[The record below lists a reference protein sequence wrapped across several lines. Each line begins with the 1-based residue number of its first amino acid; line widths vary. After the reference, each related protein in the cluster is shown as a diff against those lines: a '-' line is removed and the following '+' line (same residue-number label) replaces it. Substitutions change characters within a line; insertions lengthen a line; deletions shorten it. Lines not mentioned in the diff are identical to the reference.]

1 MISKRVFDMVQAEI
15 KKQFSH
21 MNNMQQQAVFCTE
34 GPLLILAGAGSGK
47 TTVLV
52 NRIAYILQS
61 ELCRPWQILA
71 ITFTNK
77 AAGELKER
85 ICNAVPDGGSDIW
98 AATFHST
105 CARILRRYGD
115 RIGFTSHFT
124 VYGTDDQKKLVK
136 DILRQLNYDEKMLP
150 VKRVINE
157 ISKAKDKMLTP
168 QEMLKEAGYDN
179 LKQSVAKVYEIYQSR
194 LKTAD
199 AMDFDDMLCNT
210 VHLFE
215 TCPDILEYYQNQFK
229 YIMVDEY
236 QDTNKVQY
244 KFVSMLA
251 AKYGNICV
259 VGDDDQSIYKFRGAT
274 IENILSFENTFK
286 GAKIIRLEQNYRS
299 TQNILN
305 AANGVI
311 SNNTMRKGKT
321 LWTENAVGDKIEVH
335 TSDSERDEAAFIA
348 KTILDGVADGRKF
361 SDFAILYRMNAQSNA
376 IEQALSRSG
385 IPHRVIG
392 GRRFYDR
399 EEIRD
404 MVAYLQVINNPH
416 DDIRLSRIINVPK
429 RGIGATTL
437 EKAGEIAAGLGE
449 SIYSVIK
456 DADVYP
462 QLTRAATKLKSFVA
476 LIDGL
481 IEAEQSGDYSLA
493 ELYNLILEHTDYE
506 KYLKTEKDNP
516 DVRIENIEELSSNI
530 IKFEED
536 YAEEASLS
544 NFLEEISLQTD
555 IDNYDAE
562 ADSSVMMT
570 LHSAKGLEF
579 PVVFIAGMEETVFP
593 SIATM
598 MNPDELNEERR
609 LAYVG
614 ITRAKE
620 KLYITKAKSRMLMG
634 HTSYNK
640 VSRFVNEIPPELLEY
655 TGERKTFASANGFST
670 SASRVNIGA
679 GSSSGIGSKYTQNK
693 SFNTFTKPAVKSGT
707 VYKKGDCVF
716 HKVFGKGMIMKT
728 EKMGNDTMLE
738 VAFDKAGTKT
748 LMANFSKMEKI

>member
-1 MISKRVFDMVQAEI
+1 MVQSEL

-61 ELCRPWQILA
+61 ELCKPWQILA

-85 ICNAVPDGGSDIW
+85 ICNAVPEGGSDIW

-136 DILRQLNYDEKMLP
+136 DILKQLNYDEKMLP
-150 VKRVINE
+150 VKRVLIE
-157 ISKAKDKMLTP
+157 ISKAKDEMLTP
-168 QEMLKEAGYDN
+168 QEMLKRAGYDN

-199 AMDFDDMLCNT
+199 AMDFDDMLCKT
-210 VHLFE
+210 VELFQN
-215 TCPDILEYYQNQFK
+215 CPDILEFYQNQFK

-335 TSDSERDEAAFIA
+335 TSDSERDEAQFIA

-361 SDFAILYRMNAQSNA
+361 SDFAILYRMNAQSNS

-416 DDIRLSRIINVPK
+416 DDVRLGRIINVPK

-437 EKAGEIAAGLGE
+437 EKASEIAAGLGE

-462 QLTRAATKLKSFVA
+462 QLSRAATKLKSFVA

-481 IEAEQSGDYSLA
+481 MEAEQSGDYSLA

-579 PVVFIAGMEETVFP
+579 PVVFIAGLEEGVFP

-640 VSRFVNEIPPELLEY
+640 VSRFVNEIPPELLNY
-655 TGERKTFASANGFST
+655 TGEKKTFASTNGFS
-670 SASRVNIGA
+670 ASSSHISIGA
-679 GSSSGIGSKYTQNK
+679 GSKFTPNK
-693 SFNTFTKPAVKSGT
+693 SFNTFTKPAIKSGT

-716 HKVFGKGMIMKT
+716 HMVFGKGMIMKT

>member
-1 MISKRVFDMVQAEI
+1 MVQSEL

-61 ELCRPWQILA
+61 ELCKPWQILA

-85 ICNAVPDGGSDIW
+85 ICNAVPEGGSDIW

-136 DILRQLNYDEKMLP
+136 DILKQLNYDEKMLP
-150 VKRVINE
+150 VKRVLNE
-157 ISKAKDKMLTP
+157 IPKAKDEMLTP
-168 QEMLKEAGYDN
+168 QEMLKRAGYDN

-199 AMDFDDMLCNT
+199 AMDFDDMLCKT
-210 VHLFE
+210 VELFQK
-215 TCPDILEYYQNQFK
+215 CPDILEFYQNQFK

-286 GAKIIRLEQNYRS
+286 GAKMIRLEQNYRS

-335 TSDSERDEAAFIA
+335 TSDSERDEAQFIA

-361 SDFAILYRMNAQSNA
+361 SDFAILYRMNAQSNS

-416 DDIRLSRIINVPK
+416 DDVRLGRIINVPK

-437 EKAGEIAAGLGE
+437 EKASEIAAGLGE

-462 QLTRAATKLKSFVA
+462 QLSRAATKLKSFVA

-481 IEAEQSGDYSLA
+481 MEAEQSGDYSLA

-579 PVVFIAGMEETVFP
+579 PVVFIAGLEEGVFP

-640 VSRFVNEIPPELLEY
+640 VSRFVNEIPPELLNY
-655 TGERKTFASANGFST
+655 TGEKRTFASTNGFS
-670 SASRVNIGA
+670 ASSSHISIGA
-679 GSSSGIGSKYTQNK
+679 GSKFTPNK

>member
-1 MISKRVFDMVQAEI
+1 MVQSEL

-61 ELCRPWQILA
+61 ELCKPWQILA

-85 ICNAVPDGGSDIW
+85 ICNAVPEGGSDIW

-136 DILRQLNYDEKMLP
+136 DILKQLNYDEKMLP
-150 VKRVINE
+150 VKRVLIE
-157 ISKAKDKMLTP
+157 ISKAKDEMLTP
-168 QEMLKEAGYDN
+168 QEMLKRAGYDN

-199 AMDFDDMLCNT
+199 AMDFDDMLCKT
-210 VHLFE
+210 VELFQK
-215 TCPDILEYYQNQFK
+215 CPDILEFYQNQFK

-335 TSDSERDEAAFIA
+335 TSDSERDEAQFIA

-361 SDFAILYRMNAQSNA
+361 SDFAILYRMNAQSNS

-416 DDIRLSRIINVPK
+416 DDVRLGRIINVPK

-437 EKAGEIAAGLGE
+437 EKASEIAAGLGE

-462 QLTRAATKLKSFVA
+462 QLSRAATKLKSFVA

-481 IEAEQSGDYSLA
+481 MEAEQSGDYSLA

-579 PVVFIAGMEETVFP
+579 PVVFIAGLEEGVFP

-640 VSRFVNEIPPELLEY
+640 VSRFVNEIPPELLNY
-655 TGERKTFASANGFST
+655 TGEKKTFASTNGFS
-670 SASRVNIGA
+670 ASSSHISIGA
-679 GSSSGIGSKYTQNK
+679 GSKFTPNK
-693 SFNTFTKPAVKSGT
+693 SFNTFTKPAIKSGT

>member
-1 MISKRVFDMVQAEI
+1 MVQSEL

-61 ELCRPWQILA
+61 ELCKPWQILA

-85 ICNAVPDGGSDIW
+85 ICNAVPEGGSDIW

-136 DILRQLNYDEKMLP
+136 DILKQLNYDEKMLP
-150 VKRVINE
+150 VKRVLNE
-157 ISKAKDKMLTP
+157 ISKAKDEMLTP
-168 QEMLKEAGYDN
+168 QEMLKRAGYDN

-199 AMDFDDMLCNT
+199 AMDFDDMLCKT
-210 VHLFE
+210 VELFQK
-215 TCPDILEYYQNQFK
+215 CPDILEFYQNQFK

-286 GAKIIRLEQNYRS
+286 GAKMIRLEQNYRS

-335 TSDSERDEAAFIA
+335 TSDSERDEAQFIA

-361 SDFAILYRMNAQSNA
+361 SDFAILYRMNAQSNS

-416 DDIRLSRIINVPK
+416 DDVRLGRIINVPK

-437 EKAGEIAAGLGE
+437 EKVSEIAAGLGE

-462 QLTRAATKLKSFVA
+462 QLSRAATKLKSFVA

-481 IEAEQSGDYSLA
+481 MEAEQSGDYSLA

-579 PVVFIAGMEETVFP
+579 PVVFIAGLEEGVFP

-640 VSRFVNEIPPELLEY
+640 VSRFVNEIPPELLNY
-655 TGERKTFASANGFST
+655 TGEKKTFASTNGFS
-670 SASRVNIGA
+670 ASSSHISIGA
-679 GSSSGIGSKYTQNK
+679 GSKFTPNK

>member
-1 MISKRVFDMVQAEI
+1 MVQSEL

-61 ELCRPWQILA
+61 ELCKPWQILA

-85 ICNAVPDGGSDIW
+85 ICNAVPEGGSDIW

-136 DILRQLNYDEKMLP
+136 DILKQLNYDEKMLP
-150 VKRVINE
+150 VKRVLNE
-157 ISKAKDKMLTP
+157 ISEAKDEMLTP
-168 QEMLKEAGYDN
+168 QEMLKRAGYDN

-199 AMDFDDMLCNT
+199 AMDFDDMLCKT
-210 VHLFE
+210 VELFQK
-215 TCPDILEYYQNQFK
+215 CPDILEFYQNQFK

-286 GAKIIRLEQNYRS
+286 GAKMIRLEQNYRS

-335 TSDSERDEAAFIA
+335 TSDSERDEAQFIA

-361 SDFAILYRMNAQSNA
+361 SDFAILYRMNAQSNS

-416 DDIRLSRIINVPK
+416 DDVRLGRIINVPK

-437 EKAGEIAAGLGE
+437 EKASEIAAGLGE

-462 QLTRAATKLKSFVA
+462 QLSRAATKLKSFVA

-481 IEAEQSGDYSLA
+481 MEAEQSGDYSLA

-579 PVVFIAGMEETVFP
+579 PVVFIAGLEEGVFP

-640 VSRFVNEIPPELLEY
+640 VSRFVNEIPPELLNY
-655 TGERKTFASANGFST
+655 TGEKKTFASTNGFS
-670 SASRVNIGA
+670 ASSSHISIGA
-679 GSSSGIGSKYTQNK
+679 GSKFTPNK

>member
-1 MISKRVFDMVQAEI
+1 MVQSEL

-61 ELCRPWQILA
+61 ELCKPWQILA

-85 ICNAVPDGGSDIW
+85 ICNAVPEGGSDIW

-136 DILRQLNYDEKMLP
+136 DILKQLNYDEKMLP
-150 VKRVINE
+150 VKRVLNE
-157 ISKAKDKMLTP
+157 ISKAKDEMLTP
-168 QEMLKEAGYDN
+168 QEMLKRAGYDN

-199 AMDFDDMLCNT
+199 AMDFDDMLCKT
-210 VHLFE
+210 VELFQK
-215 TCPDILEYYQNQFK
+215 CPDILEFYQNQFK

-286 GAKIIRLEQNYRS
+286 GAKMIRLEQNYRS

-335 TSDSERDEAAFIA
+335 TSDSERDEAQFIA

-361 SDFAILYRMNAQSNA
+361 SDFAILYRMNAQSNS

-416 DDIRLSRIINVPK
+416 DDVRLGRIINVPK

-437 EKAGEIAAGLGE
+437 EKASEIAAGLGE

-462 QLTRAATKLKSFVA
+462 QLSSAATKLKSVVA

-481 IEAEQSGDYSLA
+481 MEAEQSGDYSLA

-579 PVVFIAGMEETVFP
+579 PVVFIAGLEEGVFP

-640 VSRFVNEIPPELLEY
+640 VSRFVNEIPPELLNY
-655 TGERKTFASANGFST
+655 TGEKKTFASTNGFS
-670 SASRVNIGA
+670 ASSSHISIGA
-679 GSSSGIGSKYTQNK
+679 GSKFTPNK

>member
-1 MISKRVFDMVQAEI
+1 MVQSEL

-61 ELCRPWQILA
+61 ELCKPWQILA

-85 ICNAVPDGGSDIW
+85 ICNAVPEGGSDIW

-136 DILRQLNYDEKMLP
+136 DILKQLNYDEKMLP
-150 VKRVINE
+150 VKRVLNE
-157 ISKAKDKMLTP
+157 ISKAKDEMLTP
-168 QEMLKEAGYDN
+168 QEMLKRAGYDN

-199 AMDFDDMLCNT
+199 AMDFDDMLCKT
-210 VHLFE
+210 VELFQK
-215 TCPDILEYYQNQFK
+215 CPDILEFYQNQFK

-286 GAKIIRLEQNYRS
+286 GAKMIRLEQNYRS

-335 TSDSERDEAAFIA
+335 TSDSERDEAQFIA

-361 SDFAILYRMNAQSNA
+361 SDFAILYRMNAQSNS

-416 DDIRLSRIINVPK
+416 DDVRLGRIINVPK

-437 EKAGEIAAGLGE
+437 EKAAEIASGLGE

-462 QLTRAATKLKSFVA
+462 QLSRAATKLKSFVA

-481 IEAEQSGDYSLA
+481 MEAEQSGDYSLA

-579 PVVFIAGMEETVFP
+579 PVVFIAGLEEGVFP

-640 VSRFVNEIPPELLEY
+640 VSRFVNEIPPELLNY
-655 TGERKTFASANGFST
+655 TGEKKTFASTNGFS
-670 SASRVNIGA
+670 ASSSHISIGA
-679 GSSSGIGSKYTQNK
+679 GSKFTPNK

>member
-1 MISKRVFDMVQAEI
+1 
-15 KKQFSH
+15 
-21 MNNMQQQAVFCTE
+21 MQQQAVFCTE

-61 ELCRPWQILA
+61 ELCKPWQILA

-85 ICNAVPDGGSDIW
+85 ICNAVPEGGSDIW

-136 DILRQLNYDEKMLP
+136 DILKQLNYDEKMLP
-150 VKRVINE
+150 VKRVLNE
-157 ISKAKDKMLTP
+157 ISKAKDEMLTP
-168 QEMLKEAGYDN
+168 QEMLKRAGYDN

-199 AMDFDDMLCNT
+199 AMDFDDMLCKT
-210 VHLFE
+210 VELFQK
-215 TCPDILEYYQNQFK
+215 CPDILEFYQNQFK

-286 GAKIIRLEQNYRS
+286 GAKMIRLEQNYRS

-335 TSDSERDEAAFIA
+335 TSDSERDEAQFIA

-361 SDFAILYRMNAQSNA
+361 SDFAILYRMNAQSNS

-416 DDIRLSRIINVPK
+416 DDVRLGRIINVPK

-437 EKAGEIAAGLGE
+437 EKASEIAAGLGE

-462 QLTRAATKLKSFVA
+462 QLSRAATKLKSFVA

-481 IEAEQSGDYSLA
+481 MEAEQSGDYSLA

-530 IKFEED
+530 IKFEEN

-579 PVVFIAGMEETVFP
+579 PVVFIAGLEEGVFP

-640 VSRFVNEIPPELLEY
+640 VSRFVNEIPPELLNY
-655 TGERKTFASANGFST
+655 TGEKKTFASTNGFS
-670 SASRVNIGA
+670 ASSSHISIGA
-679 GSSSGIGSKYTQNK
+679 GSKFTPNK

>member
-1 MISKRVFDMVQAEI
+1 MVQSEL

-61 ELCRPWQILA
+61 ELCKPWQILA

-85 ICNAVPDGGSDIW
+85 ICNAVPEGGSDIW

-136 DILRQLNYDEKMLP
+136 DILKQLNYDEKMLP
-150 VKRVINE
+150 VKRVLNE
-157 ISKAKDKMLTP
+157 ISKAKDEMLTP
-168 QEMLKEAGYDN
+168 QEMLKRAGYDN

-199 AMDFDDMLCNT
+199 AMDFDDMLCKT
-210 VHLFE
+210 VELFQK
-215 TCPDILEYYQNQFK
+215 CPDILEFYQNQFK

-286 GAKIIRLEQNYRS
+286 GAKMIRLEQNYRS

-335 TSDSERDEAAFIA
+335 TSDSERDEAQFIA

-361 SDFAILYRMNAQSNA
+361 SDFAILYRMNAQSNS

-416 DDIRLSRIINVPK
+416 DDVRLGRIINVPK

-437 EKAGEIAAGLGE
+437 EKASEIAAGLGE

-462 QLTRAATKLKSFVA
+462 QLSRAATKLKSFVA

-481 IEAEQSGDYSLA
+481 MEAEQSGDYSLA

-579 PVVFIAGMEETVFP
+579 PVVFIAGLEEGVFP

-640 VSRFVNEIPPELLEY
+640 VSRFVNEIPPELLNY
-655 TGERKTFASANGFST
+655 TGEKKTFASTNGFST
-670 SASRVNIGA
+670 SSSHISIGA
-679 GSSSGIGSKYTQNK
+679 GSKFTPNK

>member
-1 MISKRVFDMVQAEI
+1 MVQSEL

-61 ELCRPWQILA
+61 ELCKPWQILA

-85 ICNAVPDGGSDIW
+85 ICNAVPEGGSDIW

-136 DILRQLNYDEKMLP
+136 DILKQLNYDEKMLP
-150 VKRVINE
+150 VKRVLNE
-157 ISKAKDKMLTP
+157 ISKAKDEMLTP
-168 QEMLKEAGYDN
+168 QEMLKRAGYDN

-199 AMDFDDMLCNT
+199 AMDFDDMLCKT
-210 VHLFE
+210 VELFQK
-215 TCPDILEYYQNQFK
+215 CPDILEFYQNQFK

-286 GAKIIRLEQNYRS
+286 GAKMIRLEQNYRS

-335 TSDSERDEAAFIA
+335 TSDSERDEAQFIA
-348 KTILDGVADGRKF
+348 KTILDGVAEGRKF
-361 SDFAILYRMNAQSNA
+361 SDFAILYRMNAQSNS

-416 DDIRLSRIINVPK
+416 DDVRLGRIINVPK

-437 EKAGEIAAGLGE
+437 EKASEIAAGLGE

-462 QLTRAATKLKSFVA
+462 QLSRAATKLKSFVA

-481 IEAEQSGDYSLA
+481 MEAEQSLDYSLA

-579 PVVFIAGMEETVFP
+579 PVVFIAGLEEGVFP

-640 VSRFVNEIPPELLEY
+640 VSRFVNEIPPELLNY
-655 TGERKTFASANGFST
+655 TGEKKTFASTNGFS
-670 SASRVNIGA
+670 ASSSHISIGA
-679 GSSSGIGSKYTQNK
+679 GSKFTPNK

>member
-1 MISKRVFDMVQAEI
+1 MVQSEL

-61 ELCRPWQILA
+61 ELCKPWQILA

-85 ICNAVPDGGSDIW
+85 ICNAVPEGGSDIW

-136 DILRQLNYDEKMLP
+136 DILKQLNYDEKMLP
-150 VKRVINE
+150 VKRVLNE
-157 ISKAKDKMLTP
+157 ISKAKDEMLTP
-168 QEMLKEAGYDN
+168 QEMLKRAGYDN

-199 AMDFDDMLCNT
+199 AMDFDDMLCKT
-210 VHLFE
+210 VELFQK
-215 TCPDILEYYQNQFK
+215 CPDILEFYQNQFK

-286 GAKIIRLEQNYRS
+286 GAKMIRLEQNYRS

-335 TSDSERDEAAFIA
+335 TSDSERDEAQFIA

-361 SDFAILYRMNAQSNA
+361 SDFAILYRMNAQSNS

-404 MVAYLQVINNPH
+404 MVAYLRVINNPH
-416 DDIRLSRIINVPK
+416 DDVRLGRIINVPK

-437 EKAGEIAAGLGE
+437 EKASEIAAGLGE

-462 QLTRAATKLKSFVA
+462 QLSRAATKLKSFVA

-481 IEAEQSGDYSLA
+481 MEAEQSGDYSLA

-579 PVVFIAGMEETVFP
+579 PVVFIAGLEEGVFP

-640 VSRFVNEIPPELLEY
+640 VSRFVNEIPPELLNY
-655 TGERKTFASANGFST
+655 TGEKKTFASTNGFS
-670 SASRVNIGA
+670 ASSSHISIGA
-679 GSSSGIGSKYTQNK
+679 GSKFTPNK

>member
-1 MISKRVFDMVQAEI
+1 MVQSEL

-61 ELCRPWQILA
+61 ELCKPWQILA

-85 ICNAVPDGGSDIW
+85 ICNAVPEGGSDIW

-136 DILRQLNYDEKMLP
+136 DILKQLNYDEKMLP
-150 VKRVINE
+150 VKRVLNE
-157 ISKAKDKMLTP
+157 ISKAKDEMLTP
-168 QEMLKEAGYDN
+168 QEMLKRAGYDN

-199 AMDFDDMLCNT
+199 AMDFDDMLCKT
-210 VHLFE
+210 VELFQK
-215 TCPDILEYYQNQFK
+215 CPDILEFYQNQFK

-286 GAKIIRLEQNYRS
+286 GAKMIRLEQNYRS

-335 TSDSERDEAAFIA
+335 TSDSERDEAQFIA

-361 SDFAILYRMNAQSNA
+361 SDFAILYRMNAQSNS

-416 DDIRLSRIINVPK
+416 DDVRLGRIVNVPK

-437 EKAGEIAAGLGE
+437 EKASEIAAGLGE

-462 QLTRAATKLKSFVA
+462 QLSRAAAKLKSFVA

-481 IEAEQSGDYSLA
+481 MEAEQSGDYSLA

-579 PVVFIAGMEETVFP
+579 PVVFIAGLEEGVFP

-640 VSRFVNEIPPELLEY
+640 VSRFVNEIPPELLNY
-655 TGERKTFASANGFST
+655 TGEKKTFASTNGFS
-670 SASRVNIGA
+670 ASSSHISIGA
-679 GSSSGIGSKYTQNK
+679 GSKFTPNK

>member
-1 MISKRVFDMVQAEI
+1 MVQSEL

-61 ELCRPWQILA
+61 ELCKPWQILA

-85 ICNAVPDGGSDIW
+85 ICNAVPEGGSDIW

-136 DILRQLNYDEKMLP
+136 DILKQLNYDEKMLP
-150 VKRVINE
+150 VKRVLNE
-157 ISKAKDKMLTP
+157 ISKAKDEMLTP
-168 QEMLKEAGYDN
+168 QEMLKRAGYDN

-199 AMDFDDMLCNT
+199 AMDFDDMLCKT
-210 VHLFE
+210 VELFQK
-215 TCPDILEYYQNQFK
+215 CPDILEFYQNQFK

-286 GAKIIRLEQNYRS
+286 GAKMIRLEQNYRS

-335 TSDSERDEAAFIA
+335 TSDSERDEAQFIA

-361 SDFAILYRMNAQSNA
+361 SDFAILYRMNAQSNS

-416 DDIRLSRIINVPK
+416 DDVRLGRIINVPK

-437 EKAGEIAAGLGE
+437 EKASEIAAGLGE

-462 QLTRAATKLKSFVA
+462 QLSRAATKLKSFVA

-481 IEAEQSGDYSLA
+481 MEAEQSGDYSLA

-544 NFLEEISLQTD
+544 NFLEEIPLQTD

-579 PVVFIAGMEETVFP
+579 PVVFIAGLEEGVFP

-640 VSRFVNEIPPELLEY
+640 VSRFVNEIPPELLNY
-655 TGERKTFASANGFST
+655 TGEKKTFASTNGFS
-670 SASRVNIGA
+670 ASSSHISIGA
-679 GSSSGIGSKYTQNK
+679 GSKFTPNK

>member
-1 MISKRVFDMVQAEI
+1 
-15 KKQFSH
+15 
-21 MNNMQQQAVFCTE
+21 MQQQAVFCTE

-61 ELCRPWQILA
+61 ELCKPWQILA

-85 ICNAVPDGGSDIW
+85 ICNAVPEGGSDIW

-105 CARILRRYGD
+105 CARILRRYGN

-136 DILRQLNYDEKMLP
+136 DILKQLNYDEKMLP
-150 VKRVINE
+150 VKRVLNE
-157 ISKAKDKMLTP
+157 ISKAKDEMLTP
-168 QEMLKEAGYDN
+168 QEMLKRAGYDN
-179 LKQSVAKVYEIYQSR
+179 LKLSVAKVYEIYQSR

-199 AMDFDDMLCNT
+199 AMDFDDMLCKT
-210 VHLFE
+210 VELFQN
-215 TCPDILEYYQNQFK
+215 CPDILEFYQNQFK

-335 TSDSERDEAAFIA
+335 TSDSERDEAQFIA

-361 SDFAILYRMNAQSNA
+361 SDFAILYRMNAQSNS

-416 DDIRLSRIINVPK
+416 DDVRLGRIINVPK

-437 EKAGEIAAGLGE
+437 EKASEIAAGLGE

-462 QLTRAATKLKSFVA
+462 QLSRAATKLKSFVA

-481 IEAEQSGDYSLA
+481 MEAEQSGDYSLA

-579 PVVFIAGMEETVFP
+579 PVVFIAGLEEGVFP

-640 VSRFVNEIPPELLEY
+640 VSRFVNEIPPELLNY
-655 TGERKTFASANGFST
+655 TGEKKTFASTNGFS
-670 SASRVNIGA
+670 ASSSHISIGA
-679 GSSSGIGSKYTQNK
+679 GSKFTPNK

>member
-1 MISKRVFDMVQAEI
+1 MVQSEL

-61 ELCRPWQILA
+61 ELCKPWQILA

-85 ICNAVPDGGSDIW
+85 ICNAVPEGGSDIW

-136 DILRQLNYDEKMLP
+136 DILKQLNYDEKMLP
-150 VKRVINE
+150 VKRVLNE
-157 ISKAKDKMLTP
+157 ISKAKDEMLTP
-168 QEMLKEAGYDN
+168 QEMLKRAGYDN

-199 AMDFDDMLCNT
+199 AMDFDDMLCKT
-210 VHLFE
+210 VELFQN
-215 TCPDILEYYQNQFK
+215 CPDILEFYQNQFK

-286 GAKIIRLEQNYRS
+286 GAKMIRLEQNYRS

-335 TSDSERDEAAFIA
+335 TSDSERDEAQFIA

-361 SDFAILYRMNAQSNA
+361 SDFAILYRMNAQSNS

-416 DDIRLSRIINVPK
+416 DDVRLGRIINVPK

-437 EKAGEIAAGLGE
+437 EKASEIAAGLGE

-462 QLTRAATKLKSFVA
+462 QLSRAATKLKSFVA

-579 PVVFIAGMEETVFP
+579 PVVFIAGLEEGVFP

-640 VSRFVNEIPPELLEY
+640 VSRFVNEIPPELLNY
-655 TGERKTFASANGFST
+655 TGEKKTFASTNGFS
-670 SASRVNIGA
+670 ASSSHISIGA
-679 GSSSGIGSKYTQNK
+679 GSKFTSNK

>member
-1 MISKRVFDMVQAEI
+1 
-15 KKQFSH
+15 

-61 ELCRPWQILA
+61 ELCKPWQILA

-85 ICNAVPDGGSDIW
+85 ICNAVPEGGSDIW

-136 DILRQLNYDEKMLP
+136 DILKQLNYDEKMLP
-150 VKRVINE
+150 VKRVLNE
-157 ISKAKDKMLTP
+157 ISIAKDEMLTP
-168 QEMLKEAGYDN
+168 QQMLKRAGYDN

-199 AMDFDDMLCNT
+199 AMDFDDMLCKT
-210 VHLFE
+210 VELFQK
-215 TCPDILEYYQNQFK
+215 CPDILEFYQNQFK

-286 GAKIIRLEQNYRS
+286 GAKMIRLEQNYRS

-335 TSDSERDEAAFIA
+335 TSDSERDEAQFIA

-361 SDFAILYRMNAQSNA
+361 SDFAILYRMNAQSNS

-416 DDIRLSRIINVPK
+416 DDVRLGRIINVPK

-437 EKAGEIAAGLGE
+437 EKASEIASGLGE

-462 QLTRAATKLKSFVA
+462 QLSRAATKLKSFVA

-481 IEAEQSGDYSLA
+481 MEAEQSGDYSLA

-562 ADSSVMMT
+562 ADTSVMMT

-579 PVVFIAGMEETVFP
+579 PVVFIAGLEEGVFP

-640 VSRFVNEIPPELLEY
+640 VSRFVNEIPPELLNY
-655 TGERKTFASANGFST
+655 TGEKKTFASTNGFS
-670 SASRVNIGA
+670 ASSSHISIGA
-679 GSSSGIGSKYTQNK
+679 GSKFTPNK

>member
-1 MISKRVFDMVQAEI
+1 MVQSEL

-61 ELCRPWQILA
+61 ELCKPWQILA

-85 ICNAVPDGGSDIW
+85 ICNAVPEGGSDIW

-136 DILRQLNYDEKMLP
+136 DILKQLNYDEKMLP
-150 VKRVINE
+150 VKRVLNE
-157 ISKAKDKMLTP
+157 ISKAKDEMLTP
-168 QEMLKEAGYDN
+168 QEMLKRAGYDN

-199 AMDFDDMLCNT
+199 AMDFDDMLCKT
-210 VHLFE
+210 VELFQK
-215 TCPDILEYYQNQFK
+215 CPDILEFYQNQFK

-286 GAKIIRLEQNYRS
+286 GAKMIRLEQNYRS

-335 TSDSERDEAAFIA
+335 TSDSERDEAQFIA

-361 SDFAILYRMNAQSNA
+361 SDFAILYRMNAQSNS

-416 DDIRLSRIINVPK
+416 DDVRLGRIINVPK

-437 EKAGEIAAGLGE
+437 EKASEIAAGLGE

-462 QLTRAATKLKSFVA
+462 QLSRAATKLKSFVA

-481 IEAEQSGDYSLA
+481 MEAEQSGDYSLA

-579 PVVFIAGMEETVFP
+579 PVVFIAGLEEGVFP

-640 VSRFVNEIPPELLEY
+640 VSRFVNEIPPELLNY
-655 TGERKTFASANGFST
+655 TGEKKTFASTNGFS
-670 SASRVNIGA
+670 ASSSHISIGA
-679 GSSSGIGSKYTQNK
+679 GSKFTPNK
-693 SFNTFTKPAVKSGT
+693 SFNTFTKPAIKSGT

>member
-1 MISKRVFDMVQAEI
+1 MVQSEL

-61 ELCRPWQILA
+61 ELCKPWQILA

-85 ICNAVPDGGSDIW
+85 ICNAVPEGGSDIW

-136 DILRQLNYDEKMLP
+136 DILKQLNYDEKMLP
-150 VKRVINE
+150 VKRVLNE
-157 ISKAKDKMLTP
+157 ISKAKDEMLTP
-168 QEMLKEAGYDN
+168 QEMLKRAGYDN

-199 AMDFDDMLCNT
+199 AMDFDDMLCKT
-210 VHLFE
+210 VELFQK
-215 TCPDILEYYQNQFK
+215 CPDILEFYQNQFK

-286 GAKIIRLEQNYRS
+286 GAKMIRLEQNYRS

-335 TSDSERDEAAFIA
+335 TSDSERDEAQFIA
-348 KTILDGVADGRKF
+348 KTILDGVAEGRKF
-361 SDFAILYRMNAQSNA
+361 SDFAILYRMNAQSNS

-416 DDIRLSRIINVPK
+416 DDVRLGRIINVPK

-437 EKAGEIAAGLGE
+437 EKASEIAAGLGE

-462 QLTRAATKLKSFVA
+462 QLSRAATKLKSFVA

-481 IEAEQSGDYSLA
+481 MEAEQSGDYSLA

-579 PVVFIAGMEETVFP
+579 PVVFIAGLEEGVFP

-640 VSRFVNEIPPELLEY
+640 VSRFVNEIPPELLNY
-655 TGERKTFASANGFST
+655 TGEKKTFASTNGFST
-670 SASRVNIGA
+670 SSSHISIGA
-679 GSSSGIGSKYTQNK
+679 GSKFTPNK